1 MASRYSLPAASRNP
15 AEIGAFALQETEI
28 QMAQTRNPMSVET
41 LGAFIREKVTADN
54 VPGLSVARRR
64 R

>member
-1 MASRYSLPAASRNP
+1 
-15 AEIGAFALQETEI
+15 
-28 QMAQTRNPMSVET
+28 MSVET